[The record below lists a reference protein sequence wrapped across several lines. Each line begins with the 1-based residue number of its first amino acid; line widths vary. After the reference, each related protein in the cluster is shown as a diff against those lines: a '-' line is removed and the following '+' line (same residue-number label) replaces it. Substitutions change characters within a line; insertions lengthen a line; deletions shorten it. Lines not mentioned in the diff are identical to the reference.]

1 MLKSPQGLLFSATD
15 IINFLDCPHCTVL
28 DLIDLETPL
37 PKTEDSDEA
46 RLVQIKGIEHEQ
58 RFLDKLRK
66 QGLQVVDASLAGSL
80 DARVRETIQAMQS
93 GVDVVYQA
101 ALMDGPLLGHA
112 DFLRKAS
119 VPSTLGGHSY
129 EVLDTKLARSAKT
142 RFVVQLAFYSDLV
155 ARLQGRIP
163 QFMHVFLGDQTEKN
177 YACAQFSRYVANV
190 VRRFQ
195 DHVQALTPQIASL
208 AKPGAHVSVALG
220 TYPDPC
226 PRCSLCKWQTLC
238 EERRMADDHLCQVA
252 GITKVQVKRL
262 QAAGVAT
269 LEALGKWSMGK
280 RGPKIAGQ
288 TLEKLVRQARL
299 QAKGRRTGQQH
310 YELLS
315 PSQEDGPRG
324 FARLPKPSPGDMFFD
339 MEGDPLE
346 EGGLEYLFGL
356 YVFEP
361 PEGRKPSRQ
370 PGKGKASLHP
380 KFIPFWGHDRAG
392 EKQAFERFM
401 DYVSERLRQYPDAYI
416 YHYAHYEPV
425 ALKKL
430 MSLHGTREVEVD
442 NLLRAGKLVDLYK
455 VVREAVRV
463 SEPSYS
469 IKHIEHFYLGRRTG
483 DVQSAGASIVFYER
497 WKETGDASLLQEI
510 EDYNKEDARST
521 HALRDWLL
529 DLRRFSDASDLPW
542 FTPDT
547 ASSGGDQKTADL
559 TEHEQRIAKY
569 HTLLV
574 DGLPPDRQ
582 DWDHSAHVR
591 ELTWQ
596 LLDFYR
602 RAAKPGWWGMFARQ
616 DMTEEERIEDM
627 ECIGSLVRDQK
638 VAPVKEKQSF
648 VYTYRYPEQETKLK
662 SGDNVVIV
670 GMHAPLRDF
679 EVDQDARRVTFK
691 MAARH
696 GEPSARIN
704 IGAGG
709 PFNTN
714 KLREAVFRFADSLL
728 AGDGNYQAIHDLL
741 NRTAPRIKGRA
752 PGRPII
758 KESAP
763 ALPQISKAVA
773 GLQSSCVFVQGPP
786 GSGKT
791 YTGSHVIVDLL
802 GRGKTVGVSSNSH
815 KAIHNLLQDVEK
827 VASGKGV
834 TFSGVKK
841 STQGS
846 PETHFNGRFIQD
858 VFAADQVD
866 PRQDQLIAGTAWL
879 FSEPHLDQTLDYLF
893 VDEAGQVALANLIA
907 MGTSAKN
914 IVLLGDQMQLGQP
927 IQGIHPGRSGD
938 STLEYLLG
946 ETATIPPD
954 QGIFLK
960 STWRMHPNVCRL
972 ISEMVYDARLEPEP
986 HTVNQVLLLNKD
998 AHPALAQTGVRFVP
1012 VHHDACSQQSE
1023 EEAELI
1029 RELIESLLQQRYQ
1042 DKDKQDRPM
1051 TLENILVVAPYN
1063 MQVNLLKRVLPA
1075 GARVG
1080 TVDKFQGQQAEV
1092 VIVSMTTSNE
1102 ESLPRFIDF
1111 LYSKNRLNVALSR
1124 AKSLALLVANPELMS
1139 IKCSTPEQMALVNA
1153 LCWVWEYSDANGL
1166 AD

>member
-15 IINFLDCPHCTVL
+15 VINFLDCPHCTVL
-28 DLIDLETPL
+28 DLIDQQTPL

-46 RLVQIKGIEHEQ
+46 RLVQTKGIEHEQ
-58 RFLDKLRK
+58 RFLDRLHT
-66 QGLQVVDASLAGSL
+66 QGLQIVDASLAGNL
-80 DARVRETIQAMQS
+80 DARVRDTIQAMQS
-93 GVDVVYQA
+93 GVDIVYQA
-101 ALMDGPLLGHA
+101 ALMDGSFLGHA
-112 DFLRKAS
+112 DFLRKTDS
-119 VPSTLGGHSY
+119 PSAFGEYSY

-142 RFVVQLAFYSDLV
+142 KFVVQLAFYSDLL
-155 ARLQGRIP
+155 ARVQGRMP
-163 QFMHVFLGDQTEKN
+163 QMMHVVLGDQTEKSF
-177 YACAQFSRYVANV
+177 ACAQFSRYVSNV

-195 DHVQALTPQIASL
+195 EHVQALITQIASL
-208 AKPGAHVSVALG
+208 TELGTHASVALG

-238 EERRMADDHLCQVA
+238 EERRIADDHLSQVA
-252 GITKVQVKRL
+252 GITKVQIKRL
-262 QAAGVAT
+262 QAAGVTT
-269 LEALGKWSMGK
+269 LEELGKWSLGK
-280 RGPKIAGQ
+280 RLPKIAGH

-299 QAKGRRTGQQH
+299 QAKGRKTGQQH

-356 YVFEP
+356 YVFDP
-361 PEGRKPSRQ
+361 PAGCK
-370 PGKGKASLHP
+370 PGKGKASLQP
-380 KFIPFWGHDRAG
+380 RFIPFWGHDRTG

-401 DYVSERLRQYPDAYI
+401 DYVTERLRQYPDAFI

-442 NLLRAGKLVDLYK
+442 NLLRAVKLVDLYK
-455 VVREAVRV
+455 VVREALRV

-469 IKHIEHFYLGRRTG
+469 IKHIEHFYLGQRTG

-497 WKETGDASLLQEI
+497 WKETGDGSLLQEI
-510 EDYNKEDARST
+510 EDYNKEDVRST
-521 HALRDWLL
+521 HALREWLL
-529 DLRRFSDASDLPW
+529 ELRQLDEAPDTPW
-542 FTPDT
+542 FSVDM
-547 ASSGGDQKTADL
+547 ASGESARNIADL

-574 DGLPPDRQ
+574 DGLPPDRR
-582 DWDHSAHVR
+582 DWDQNAHVR

-596 LLDFYR
+596 LLDFFR
-602 RAAKPGWWGMFARQ
+602 RAAKPAWWAMFARQ

-627 ECIGSLVRDQK
+627 ECIASLVRDAG
-638 VAPVKEKQSF
+638 VAPVREKQSH

-662 SGDNVVIV
+662 SGDNVVVV
-670 GMHAPLRDF
+670 GMDARLRDF
-679 EVDQDARRVTFK
+679 EVDQDTRRVTFK

-696 GEPSARIN
+696 GEPAQRIS

-709 PFNTN
+709 PIKTN

-728 AGDGNYQAIHDLL
+728 VGDGKYRSIHDLL
-741 NRTAPRIKGRA
+741 NRTAPRITGHV
-752 PGRPII
+752 PGKPII
-758 KESAP
+758 DESTP
-763 ALPQISKAVA
+763 ATAQISKAVA
-773 GLQSSCVFVQGPP
+773 GLDSSCLFIQGPP

-791 YTGSHVIVDLL
+791 YTGSRVIADLL
-802 GRGKTVGVSSNSH
+802 RLGKTVGVASNSH
-815 KAIHNLLQDVEK
+815 KAIHNLLQDVEQ
-827 VASGKGV
+827 VALE
-834 TFSGVKK
+834 TNFAFAGVKK
-841 STQGS
+841 SNRDA

-858 VFAADQVD
+858 VFANEEVD
-866 PRQDQLIAGTAWL
+866 PGHHQLVAGTAWL
-879 FSEPHLDQTLDYLF
+879 FSDPGLDQSLDYLF
-893 VDEAGQVALANLIA
+893 VDEAGQVALANLVA

-927 IQGIHPGRSGD
+927 IQGVHPGRSGE
-938 STLEYLLG
+938 SSLEYLLG

-960 STWRMHPNVCRL
+960 STWRMHPDVCRL

-986 HTVNQVLLLNKD
+986 HTINQVLLLNAD
-998 AHPALAQTGVRFVP
+998 AHPALAPTGVRFVP
-1012 VHHDACSQQSE
+1012 THHDACSQQSE
-1023 EEAELI
+1023 EEADLI
-1029 RELIESLLQQRYQ
+1029 RELIENLLQQRYQ
-1042 DKDKQDRPM
+1042 DKDKQVRPM

-1102 ESLPRFIDF
+1102 EYLPRFIDF

-1139 IKCSTPEQMALVNA
+1139 ITCSTPEQMALVNA
-1153 LCWVWEYSDANGL
+1153 LCWVWEYSGDMVT
-1166 AD
+1166 